1 MRNAKRLLATI
12 IFLLGG
18 IILMQLGGMNS
29 TQPSKKQTILAF
41 QRGKSLICQASLG
54 GRASI
59 LVNKKDDWYIYK
71 KQYFKKGDELINIA
85 YCTLVEAGA

>member
-29 TQPSKKQTILAF
+29 TQTTEKQTMLAF
-41 QRGKSLICQASLG
+41 QRSKNLICQASLG
-54 GRASI
+54 GRTAV
-59 LVNKKDDWYIYK
+59 LVNKKSDWYIYK
-71 KQYFKKGDELINIA
+71 KQYFNKGDELINVA
-85 YCTLVEAGA
+85 YCTLVEVGA